1 MLSAI
6 SKTAYNNG
14 YNVFHIFH
22 EEKYKDM
29 VKKHNWLKID
39 RTNNNGKV
47 FFRRLKHS
55 INFIKYIES
64 KLKYLKSI
72 GVIINVIIID
82 YIDCFDYD
90 LPEYKLI
97 ADLRVFSQKY
107 NYSIYTAV
115 QMGRKDEIPLIPK
128 DVLSYINVSDIF
140 EPHKFN
146 IE

>member
-1 MLSAI
+1 
-6 SKTAYNNG
+6 
-14 YNVFHIFH
+14 
-22 EEKYKDM
+22 M